1 MPVLCPSCGTVG
13 RDADRTCAACGTD
26 LADDP
31 VALIPP
37 ELAAPPPR
45 VTASRRPSIHARRTR
60 VALIA
65 AAAVAVAAGAVTA
78 VVLWRGSASPS
89 TSWTTVPVRVPT
101 LEQPT
106 AVRVAGSGPAGQLR
120 VADLATGRVREL
132 RRHGTAVS
140 ATAVLTRGDALVVGE
155 RDGRVEAFRA
165 LDRDAPHVT
174 PLGRADTV
182 VPASDPDRIWV
193 ERGSRVT
200 EVGVD
205 GRVSLRA
212 TLPAGYRVA
221 GGGLDADALLLT
233 GTVRARS
240 IVWNPR
246 THATVLSTQSGT
258 AYTAAA
264 HTVVTGACDPPIDT
278 CHMVATDPQTRGTQ
292 ALDTPVWDAF
302 EPPVIV
308 ARAAPDGSSVAFGEA
323 FPGHHGIRAT
333 MTLVDTRSGRV
344 MWSSQLTRSSS
355 APTAWDERSD
365 LLFFTD
371 GVTAFVHHVDGPPGN
386 RFSLGSV
393 RELQPLAVLPRAV
406 RTPAGGARG

>member
-13 RDADRTCAACGTD
+13 GDDDRTCAACGSD

-31 VALIPP
+31 VALVPP

-45 VTASRRPSIHARRTR
+45 VTAPRRPSIHARPTR
-60 VALIA
+60 VVLIA
-65 AAAVAVAAGAVTA
+65 FAGLAVAVAAVTA
-78 VVLWRGSASPS
+78 VVLWRGSSSPV
-89 TSWTTVPVRVPT
+89 TSWTTVRVRVPT
-101 LEQPT
+101 LGQPA
-106 AVRVAGSGPAGQLR
+106 AVRVAGLGPHGQLR

-140 ATAVLTRGDALVVGE
+140 ATTVLTRGDALVVSE
-155 RDGRVEAFRA
+155 LDGRVEVFRA
-165 LDRDAPHVT
+165 LDRDAPRVT

-182 VPASDPDRIWV
+182 VPASDPDRFWI
-193 ERGSRVT
+193 ESGTRVT

-205 GRVSLRA
+205 GRRTVRT

-240 IVWNPR
+240 LVWNPR
-246 THATVLSTQSGT
+246 THATVLATQSGT

-264 HTVVTGACDPPIDT
+264 HTVVTGTCDPPIDT
-278 CHMVATDPQTRGTQ
+278 CHMVAIDVQTQRTQ
-292 ALDTPVWDAF
+292 ALATPVWDAF

-308 ARAAPDGSSVAFGEA
+308 ARTAPDGSSVAFGEA
-323 FPGHHGIRAT
+323 FPGHHGIQAT
-333 MTLVDTRSGRV
+333 MTLVDTRSGLV
-344 MWSSQLTRSSS
+344 MWTSRLTRSSS
-355 APTAWDERSD
+355 APTAWDERGD

-371 GVTAFVHHVDGPPGN
+371 GVTAFVHHVDGPEGN
-386 RFSLGSV
+386 LFSLGPI

-406 RTPAGGARG
+406 RAPAGVARG